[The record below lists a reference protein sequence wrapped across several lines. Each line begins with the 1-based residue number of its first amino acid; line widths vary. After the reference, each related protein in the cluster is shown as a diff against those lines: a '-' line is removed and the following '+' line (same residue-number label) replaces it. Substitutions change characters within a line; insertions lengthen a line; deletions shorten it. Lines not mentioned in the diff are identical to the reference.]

1 MLRTQLK
8 VDEITAYHQSVL
20 KDEVLELLLTNE
32 RGSYVDCTI
41 GGGGHARGILEHI
54 KGRLI
59 GIDSD
64 QEALNYS
71 RRSLRDYFPR
81 LTLLQLRFGQ
91 LNRLPKMVKERKFQG
106 FFFDLGLSWHQIN
119 SSQRGFSYLVDGPL
133 DMRMDQRGGL
143 TAEEVVNEYSRAKLA
158 LLLREY
164 GEEPRATKIAQ
175 RIDQKRRRGRIT
187 STRQLAHIIAPIFP
201 PYGRIKGLSRSFQ
214 AIRIEVN
221 DELNQLREG
230 LKKAWK
236 ILEVGGRICVISYH
250 SLEDRMVKET
260 FKGLP
265 GGKILTKKVVRTSP
279 EETRANPRAR
289 GAKLR
294 AVEKARAE

>member
-1 MLRTQLK
+1 
-8 VDEITAYHQSVL
+8 VDEITTYHQSVL

-41 GGGGHARGILEHI
+41 GGGGHARGILENI

-91 LNRLPKMVKERKFQG
+91 LDRLPKMVKERKFQG
-106 FFFDLGLSWHQIN
+106 FLFDLGLSWHQIN

-164 GEEPRATKIAQ
+164 GEEPRATRIAQ
-175 RIDQKRRRGRIT
+175 RIDQQRRRGRIT
-187 STRQLAHIIAPIFP
+187 STRQLARIIAPIFP

-250 SLEDRMVKET
+250 SLEDRMVKEL

-265 GGKILTKKVVRTSP
+265 SGKILTKKVVRPSL

>member
-1 MLRTQLK
+1 M
-8 VDEITAYHQSVL
+8 DETATYHQPVL
-20 KDEVLELLLTNE
+20 QDEVLDLLLTDK
-32 RGSYVDCTI
+32 RGTYVDCTI
-41 GGGGHARGILEHI
+41 GGGGHARGILKQT

-59 GIDSD
+59 GIDAD

-71 RRSLRDYFPR
+71 HQALRGYSSR

-91 LNRLPKMVKERKFQG
+91 LERLPQMVKEVSFQG
-106 FFFDLGLSWHQIN
+106 FLFDLGLSWHQIN
-119 SSQRGFSYLVDGPL
+119 SPHRGFSYLIDGPL
-133 DMRMDQRGGL
+133 DMRIDQTAGV
-143 TAEEVVNEYSRAKLA
+143 TAEEVINEYSQEKLA

-164 GEEPRATKIAQ
+164 GEEPRAKRIAR
-175 RIDQKRRRGRIT
+175 RIDQERRRKRIS
-187 STRQLAHIIAPIFP
+187 STRQLASIIAPIFP
-201 PYGRIKGLSRSFQ
+201 PPHRIKGLSRSFQ

-221 DELNQLREG
+221 DELNQLRNG

-236 ILEVGGRICVISYH
+236 ILKVEGRICAISYH

-265 GGKILTKKVVRTSP
+265 QGKILTRKVIRPSP
-279 EETRANPRAR
+279 EEIKANPRAR

-294 AVEKARAE
+294 GIEKNPPNKL

>member
-1 MLRTQLK
+1 
-8 VDEITAYHQSVL
+8 VDEITTYHQSVL

-41 GGGGHARGILEHI
+41 GGGGHARGILENI

-91 LNRLPKMVKERKFQG
+91 LDRLPKMVKERKFQG
-106 FFFDLGLSWHQIN
+106 FLFDLGLSWHQIN

-164 GEEPRATKIAQ
+164 GEEPRATRIAQ
-175 RIDQKRRRGRIT
+175 RIDQQRRRGRIT
-187 STRQLAHIIAPIFP
+187 STRQLARIIAPIFP

-250 SLEDRMVKET
+250 SLEDRMVKEI

-265 GGKILTKKVVRTSP
+265 SGKILTKKVVRPSL

>member
-1 MLRTQLK
+1 LLRTRLK
-8 VDEITAYHQSVL
+8 VDEITTYHQSVL
-20 KDEVLELLLTNE
+20 KDAVLELLLTNE

-41 GGGGHARGILEHI
+41 GGGDHARGTLEHI

-91 LNRLPKMVKERKFQG
+91 LDRLPKMVKERKFQG
-106 FFFDLGLSWHQIN
+106 FLFDLGLSWHQIN

-164 GEEPRATKIAQ
+164 GEEPRATRIAQ
-175 RIDQKRRRGRIT
+175 RIDQQRRRGRIT
-187 STRQLAHIIAPIFP
+187 STRQLALIIAPIFP

-250 SLEDRMVKET
+250 SLEDRMVKEI

-265 GGKILTKKVVRTSP
+265 SGKILTKKVVRPSL

>member
-1 MLRTQLK
+1 LLRTQLK
-8 VDEITAYHQSVL
+8 VDEITTYHQSVL
-20 KDEVLELLLTNE
+20 KDAVLELLLTNE

-41 GGGGHARGILEHI
+41 GGGDHARGTLEHI

-91 LNRLPKMVKERKFQG
+91 LDRLPKMVKERKFQG
-106 FFFDLGLSWHQIN
+106 FLFDLGLSWHQIN

-164 GEEPRATKIAQ
+164 GEEPRATRIAQ
-175 RIDQKRRRGRIT
+175 RIDQQRRRGRIT
-187 STRQLAHIIAPIFP
+187 STRQLARIIAPIFP

-250 SLEDRMVKET
+250 SLEDRMVKEI

-265 GGKILTKKVVRTSP
+265 SGKILTKKVVRPSL